1 MASPHTL
8 RTLLPAAI
16 LISLAATGLGA
27 SYYFTT
33 ARPNSATVTWA
44 ANPLFINF
52 SSQAGSGNVP
62 DSFTCSPS
70 VATVTLLSKSNQ
82 PDIITLTASP
92 PSFPSCGSSSD
103 NVLVTAACTP
113 AARANGSCLGDFSGK
128 LTVCGPTPYTCLERT
143 LIVIITVTGSNSHS
157 DNENGRH

>member
-1 MASPHTL
+1 MASCHSL
-8 RTLLPAAI
+8 RTLLPTVI

-27 SYYFTT
+27 GYYFTS

-82 PDIITLTASP
+82 PDIIILTASP
-92 PSFPSCGSSSD
+92 SPFPSCGSSPD
-103 NVLVTAACTP
+103 NVVITSACTP
-113 AARANGSCLGDFSGK
+113 ASQANGSCLGDFSGK
-128 LTVCGPTPYTCLERT
+128 VTVCGPTPYTCLGRT
-143 LIVIITVTGSNSHS
+143 LIVVITITSNNSHS
-157 DNENGRH
+157 